1 MKKFAHILTTCI
13 QLSIAT
19 LAIIAA
25 SFCTSSGS
33 HIVGGEI
40 TYQWVSGN
48 DYKLRLTYYS
58 DCSGIPNPTSALI
71 EVNSQSC
78 AQSFSIS
85 LPIAAGP
92 DDISPICAASLSNS
106 SCNGGTLYAVRRVIY
121 EGVVSLSG
129 PCNDWVFS
137 YNECCRNAAITN
149 ITSAGGLGSYFEAT
163 LNNLDVPFNNSVEFA
178 GIPVHMIQNN
188 TTSSLSWNTFDV
200 DGDSIHYEMVA
211 PRDYIGLNPVNI
223 AFNAGLSATQPF
235 IASSPTLL
243 NSQTGLLTISP
254 NALQITVMSMKISE
268 FRNGINIGNVYRD
281 YQFAVINTSN
291 ALPKLSGINGN
302 NIYMTNTCPGDT
314 LQFNVLS
321 TDADPFQILEIS
333 LGNNGTSAS
342 FTTTPAQFPVG
353 TFTWIPSTA
362 DISSQPYIFT
372 LNVRD
377 DNCDYYG
384 SQTLAYQIYVN
395 GCNTNDVWPGDANSD
410 GVANLYDLLSV
421 GIGFNTTGTP
431 RVGASNNWIAQP
443 SVNWPNSFLSGI
455 NYKHADTDGNGT
467 IDWSD
472 TTAIFQNY
480 GLNHPLRTA
489 PPAVAGLADLT
500 ITASADTI
508 GTSMLLDLNIEITS
522 FVDSIYGLAFRMYL
536 DPSLVDISTLQ
547 TNYTGSFFGTSGT
560 DMVKL
565 DYNTGNGLL
574 DVAISRID
582 HTNISG
588 GGPVGKVTI
597 VTTDNVSG
605 KMMLNVAPFDIVG
618 VTATGDEINFNSF
631 GDAVVIDQNFTG
643 VNEHNLTPEFSVY
656 PVPASDFIFVEHYN
670 VNKLISVEIEDVN
683 GRDVMTINNPV
694 NKQQISVQS
703 LNKGVY
709 FIKATNAFGTSIK
722 KLMIF

>member
-1 MKKFAHILTTCI
+1 MKKFANILTTCI

-25 SFCTSSGS
+25 SFCTSLGS

-40 TYQWVSGN
+40 TYQWISGN
-48 DYKLRLTYYS
+48 DYKIQLTYYS
-58 DCSGIPNPTSALI
+58 DCSGAPNPTTALI

-78 AQSFSIS
+78 SQSFSIS
-85 LPIAAGP
+85 LPIASGP
-92 DDISPICAASLSNS
+92 DEISPICATSLSNS
-106 SCNGGTLYAVRRVIY
+106 TCNGGTLYSVKRVVY
-121 EGVVSLSG
+121 EGVVSLNG

-149 ITSAGGLGSYFEAT
+149 LNSPSGFGSYFEAT
-163 LNNLDVPFNNSVEFA
+163 LNNLDVPFNNSVQFA
-178 GIPVHMIQNN
+178 GIPVNMIQNN
-188 TTSSLSWNTFDV
+188 TTSSLSWNTYDV
-200 DGDSIHYEMVA
+200 DGDSLHYEMVA
-211 PRDYIGLNPVNI
+211 PRDYVGLNPVNI
-223 AFNAGLSATQPF
+223 AFNSGLTAAQPF
-235 IASSPTLL
+235 IASIPTLL
-243 NSQTGLLTISP
+243 NSQTGILTISP
-254 NALQITVMSMKISE
+254 NALQVTVMSMKISE

-281 YQFAVINTSN
+281 YQFKVINTSN

-302 NIYMTNTCPGDT
+302 NIYTTNTCPGDT
-314 LQFNVLS
+314 LQFNVIS
-321 TDADPFQILEIS
+321 TDADPFQILDIS
-333 LGNNGTSAS
+333 LENNGTSAS
-342 FTTTPAQFPVG
+342 LSTTSAQYPVG
-353 TFTWIPSTA
+353 TFTWTPSTT

-372 LNVRD
+372 LKVND

-384 SQTLAYQIYVN
+384 TQTFSYQIYVN

-421 GIGFNTTGTP
+421 GIGFNTSGTS
-431 RVGASNNWIAQP
+431 RVGASTGWVAQP

-455 NYKHADTDGNGT
+455 NYKHADTDGNGI

-472 TTAIFQNY
+472 TTAIFLNY

-508 GTSMLLDLNIEITS
+508 GTSMLLDFNIDITS
-522 FVDSIYGLAFRMYL
+522 YVDSIYGLAFRMYL
-536 DPSLVDISTLQ
+536 DPALVDITTLQ
-547 TNYTGSFFGTSGT
+547 TNYTGSFWGTSGT

-574 DVAISRID
+574 DIAISRID

-605 KMMLNVAPFDIVG
+605 KMILNVSPFDIVG
-618 VTATGDEINFNSF
+618 VTASGDEINFNSF

-643 VNEHNLTPEFSVY
+643 INEHNLSPEFSVY
-656 PVPASDFIFVEHYN
+656 PIPASELIFVEYFGQ
-670 VNKLISVEIEDVN
+670 NKLLSVEIEDVN
-683 GRDVMTINNPV
+683 GRNVMIMNNPV
-694 NKQQISVQS
+694 SKQQINVHT

>member
-1 MKKFAHILTTCI
+1 M
-13 QLSIAT
+13 
-19 LAIIAA
+19 
-25 SFCTSSGS
+25 
-33 HIVGGEI
+33 
-40 TYQWVSGN
+40 
-48 DYKLRLTYYS
+48 
-58 DCSGIPNPTSALI
+58 
-71 EVNSQSC
+71 
-78 AQSFSIS
+78 
-85 LPIAAGP
+85 
-92 DDISPICAASLSNS
+92 
-106 SCNGGTLYAVRRVIY
+106 
-121 EGVVSLSG
+121 VSLNG

-149 ITSAGGLGSYFEAT
+149 LNSPSGFGSYFEAT
-163 LNNLDVPFNNSVEFA
+163 LNNLDVPFNNSVQFA
-178 GIPVHMIQNN
+178 GIPVNMIQNN
-188 TTSSLSWNTFDV
+188 TTSSLSWNTYDV
-200 DGDSIHYEMVA
+200 DGDSLHYEMVA
-211 PRDYIGLNPVNI
+211 PRDYVGLNPVNI
-223 AFNAGLSATQPF
+223 AFNSGLTAAQPF
-235 IASSPTLL
+235 IASIPTLL
-243 NSQTGLLTISP
+243 NSQTGILTISP
-254 NALQITVMSMKISE
+254 NALQVTVMSMKISE

-281 YQFAVINTSN
+281 YQFKVINTSN

-302 NIYMTNTCPGDT
+302 NIYTTNTCPGDT
-314 LQFNVLS
+314 LQFNVIS
-321 TDADPFQILEIS
+321 TDADPFQILDIS
-333 LGNNGTSAS
+333 LENNGTSAS
-342 FTTTPAQFPVG
+342 LSTTSAQYPVG
-353 TFTWIPSTA
+353 TFTWTPSTT

-372 LNVRD
+372 LKVND

-384 SQTLAYQIYVN
+384 TQTFSYQIYVN

-421 GIGFNTTGTP
+421 GIGFNTSGTS
-431 RVGASNNWIAQP
+431 RVGASTGWVAQP

-455 NYKHADTDGNGT
+455 NYKHADTDGNGI

-472 TTAIFQNY
+472 TTAIFLNY

-508 GTSMLLDLNIEITS
+508 GTSMLLDFNIDITS
-522 FVDSIYGLAFRMYL
+522 YVDSIYGLAFRMYL
-536 DPSLVDISTLQ
+536 DPALVDITTLQ
-547 TNYTGSFFGTSGT
+547 TNYTGSFLGTSGT

-574 DVAISRID
+574 DIAISRID

-605 KMMLNVAPFDIVG
+605 KMILNVSPFDIVG
-618 VTATGDEINFNSF
+618 VTASGDEINFNSF

-643 VNEHNLTPEFSVY
+643 INEHNLSPEFSVY
-656 PVPASDFIFVEHYN
+656 PIPASELIFVEYFGQ
-670 VNKLISVEIEDVN
+670 NKLLSVEIEDVN
-683 GRDVMTINNPV
+683 GRNVMIINNPV
-694 NKQQISVQS
+694 SKQQINVHT